1 MPFLLNMADMN
12 TAITVPTKRASKP
25 LTRQDTF
32 LDVTMP
38 KKRMDRIVPIMA
50 VHETVPPA
58 QDVGHSILEQ
68 DRSNS

>member
-1 MPFLLNMADMN
+1 MADMN

-50 VHETVPPA
+50 VHETVSA
-58 QDVGHSILEQ
+58 SQEVGGSIIERH
-68 DRSNS
+68 RSNS

>member
-1 MPFLLNMADMN
+1 MAVISGQYGSYI
-12 TAITVPTKRASKP
+12 AVPTKRTSEP

-50 VHETVPPA
+50 VHETVSA
-58 QDVGHSILEQ
+58 SQEVGGSIIE
-68 DRSNS
+68 RRKNNS